1 MKAKLIFLTFL
12 LFNFLNVKAQC
23 EPTITSP
30 RLGAVF
36 AGKILFCE
44 SENEILSTTQTYS
57 TYQWYKQEW
66 TWQTPN
72 PNPWE
77 AIPGA
82 TSQQLTINGSS
93 DQLYYFKV
101 AVTQGDCTAESQ
113 PVMGD
118 GYAYGLPAM
127 MSTFVPGTYEIV
139 DGGVAHVCEGAPVQF
154 DDIFPAVY
162 GPHTWFKCIPT
173 TAAPFTGDPCVIA
186 NVTGDTYTTSE
197 PGVYGFYACTEYC
210 PDQCQMLDPFTFVE
224 LQYGKWDFCENLG
237 TGEVEH
243 KENKLSIY
251 PNPTT
256 QFLYIGKESE
266 EYKEVTILD
275 MSGKLVL
282 KKNDHQYRQGI
293 DVSHLVPGNYIIV
306 SKSVKG
312 EIYRNKFI
320 KK

>member
-1 MKAKLIFLTFL
+1 MKTKLIFFTFL
-12 LFNFLNVKAQC
+12 LFNILVIKAQC
-23 EPTITSP
+23 DPTITSP

-36 AGKILFCE
+36 ADKILFCE
-44 SENEILSTTQTYS
+44 NEDEILSTTQTYS
-57 TYQWYKQEW
+57 TYQWYRQEW

-72 PNPWE
+72 NNPWE

-82 TSQQLTINGSS
+82 TSQQLTINGG

-101 AVTQGDCTAESQ
+101 EVTQGDCTAESA
-113 PVMGD
+113 PVMAD
-118 GYAYGLPAM
+118 GYVFALPAM

-139 DGGVAHVCEGAPVQF
+139 DGGIVHVCNEAPVKF
-154 DDIFPAVY
+154 DNVFPVVY

-173 TAAPFTGDPCVIA
+173 TNAPFIGDPCVIS
-186 NVTGDTYTTSE
+186 NVAGDTYTATE
-197 PGVYGFYACTEYC
+197 PGVYGFYACSEYC
-210 PDQCQMLDPFTFVE
+210 PDQCRMLDPLTFVE
-224 LQYGKWDFCENLG
+224 LQYGEWGFCGELG
-237 TGEVEH
+237 TGEVKR
-243 KENKLSIY
+243 KENKLNIY
-251 PNPTT
+251 PNPTA

-266 EYKEVTILD
+266 EYKEVTIID

-282 KKNDHQYRQGI
+282 KKDNHQYRQAI